1 MKKVFVILSLLIV
14 SFFTLKAYAKG
25 LTFPEAY
32 GQISIKPMAILVYAD
47 WADNYQG
54 YILSFR
60 RLQQTPIANNFNFVE
75 LDIKSK
81 ETKFFNDKYK
91 ISTKLP
97 YVMLL
102 RNDGKVSRHVTRECL
117 SESACITSKMKAFIL

>member
-1 MKKVFVILSLLIV
+1 MKKILTILVLLLLSV
-14 SFFTLKAYAKG
+14 TLGTSAKN
-25 LTFPEAY
+25 LTFSQAFN
-32 GQISIKPMAILVYAD
+32 QISKKPIAVLVYAD
-47 WADNYQG
+47 WAESYQSS
-54 YILSFR
+54 LANFR
-60 RLQQTPIANNFNFVE
+60 GLQNTYLGQYFNFVE
-75 LDIKSK
+75 LDIASK

-117 SESACITSKMKAFIL
+117 SESACVTSKMKAFIL